1 LGAFSRSAIF
11 LLVTSLT
18 PPHLSL
24 TLLEETMTSQELLSA
39 ALISSGKHMVALEQR
54 TSRAEVE
61 YSEVIDSS
69 TASLL
74 TSGLNFD

>member
-1 LGAFSRSAIF
+1 
-11 LLVTSLT
+11 
-18 PPHLSL
+18 
-24 TLLEETMTSQELLSA
+24 LSA
-39 ALISSGKHMVALEQR
+39 ALISSGKDMVALEQR

-69 TASLL
+69 TASLV